1 MPQNAKT
8 TPQRIIVV
16 ASTFPASDND
26 SVPAFVK
33 DQVEAMHQVD
43 PSLEYHVLAPHV
55 AGKTISTTKHRS
67 FIEHR
72 FHYALPRRFET
83 LTAQGI
89 LPALKQQPLYYL
101 LIPGLFIGEFV
112 ALLRLVRTLKPTYLY
127 AHWFTPQAIVA
138 SWVSRITGV
147 PFVFTTHAADVDVWH
162 RLPGLGALIVRRTT
176 RRACA
181 ITAVSSRSLSKLE
194 AFFTPT
200 QWRAIEPRTRI
211 IPMGTHHV
219 NTTSTPASH
228 YKQAYGYDDEPII
241 FFMGRL
247 AEKKGVRY
255 LLEAFEQLQTAS
267 AQLVIAGDGPLRAQL
282 EQQAASL
289 SMRDRVHFVGY
300 LSGATKAEYIAM
312 SDVVVLPSII
322 TDDGDAEGLPVVFME
337 ALAAGKLTVATNES
351 GADTIITDTKSG
363 FLLPH
368 KNSHQLAQ
376 KIDYA
381 LNLSPKQATTIQ
393 AEARR
398 TSQQFDWPTIAAK
411 HLDFLFPGR

>member
-1 MPQNAKT
+1 MPQNAKP

-43 PSLEYHVLAPHV
+43 PSVEYRVMAPHV
-55 AGKTISTTKHRS
+55 ASKTKSITRHLA

-101 LIPGLFIGEFV
+101 LIPGLFIGEFI
-112 ALLRLVRTLKPTYLY
+112 ALLRLVRSLKPAYLY
-127 AHWFTPQAIVA
+127 AHWFTPQAIVV
-138 SWVSRITGV
+138 SWVSHITGV

-162 RLPGLGALIVRRTT
+162 RLPGLGAWIVRWTT
-176 RRACA
+176 RRAHA
-181 ITAVSSRSLSKLE
+181 ITAVSPRSLSKLE

-200 QWRAIEPRTRI
+200 QWRAVEPRTRI
-211 IPMGTHHV
+211 IPMGTHRV
-219 NTTSTPASH
+219 DATSTPASH
-228 YKQAYGYDDEPII
+228 YKQTYGYDDASII

-255 LLEAFEQLQTAS
+255 LLEAFEQLQTPGVR
-267 AQLVIAGDGPLRAQL
+267 LVIAGDGPLRAQL

-289 SMRDRVHFVGY
+289 LARDRIHFVGY
-300 LSGATKAEYIAM
+300 LSGAAKSEYIAM

-351 GADTIITDTKSG
+351 GADTIITDNKSG
-363 FLLPH
+363 LLLPH
-368 KNSHQLAQ
+368 KDARQLAQ

-381 LNLSPKQATTIQ
+381 LRLSPEKAARIQ
-393 AEARR
+393 SEARR
-398 TSQQFDWPTIAAK
+398 TSRQFDWPTIAAK
-411 HLDFLFPGR
+411 HLDFLFPDR